1 MNPHPANTPHTLRGR
16 LSFAS
21 LRKLALSWAA
31 WQDSFRRGVG
41 SRANATC
48 LRGSQSTRCG
58 PGSFRGFTA
67 LDAEADLKGT
77 NLVVSVVNG
86 VAVIGGPVPS
96 VAIARRAEQIVR
108 KVEGMKEV
116 RNTCFVSSG
125 PDPLLKAVTEKTGS
139 LPPRPIMGELPGI
152 LHHPSTPPVS
162 PYPQGGKVA
171 IGNPDSTVVAR
182 KPALPMTGAV
192 GLFGAHGRT
201 GRIDG
206 NRAGRSVRVS
216 DCSGPVDRIDGGW
229 RPDRS
234 ERYEAVRSTL
244 RKPDRGNPRWN
255 SRGGRLRAA
264 CQTAGISPRSS
275 SSVPGVSRV
284 VVGSVVGK

>member
-1 MNPHPANTPHTLRGR
+1 MSAAEPTPPASAAPNLPDVV
-16 LSFAS
+16 
-21 LRKLALSWAA
+21 LARSAL
-31 WQDSFRRGVG
+31 
-41 SRANATC
+41 
-48 LRGSQSTRCG
+48 
-58 PGSFRGFTA
+58 TA

-192 GLFGAHGRT
+192 GLFGRAPVGPAGSTATAPVVPSASAIAPGQLT
-201 GRIDG
+201 GSTAGGVLTAANDMKRSEARFASLTVEIRDG
-206 NRAGRSVRVS
+206 TLVVGGSAPRVS
-216 DCSGPVDRIDGGW
+216 DGW
-229 RPDRS
+229 DFAKKLQR
-234 ERYEAVRSTL
+234 
-244 RKPDRGNPRWN
+244 
-255 SRGGRLRAA
+255 
-264 CQTAGISPRSS
+264 
-275 SSVPGVSRV
+275 VPGVSRV